1 MKDFEL
7 LKQTFPISDFDRE
20 CDGYKFIID
29 NLPLEVRKKLGIND
43 DDLQKIIRKGEK
55 YLYRVGKQDGE
66 FKAMTI
72 SLSNF
77 ELIRKHL
84 LITKDDV

>member
-1 MKDFEL
+1 MKKFQL
-7 LKQTFPISDFDRE
+7 LKQTFPVSEFDRE

-29 NLPLEVRKKLGIND
+29 NLSKEIRISLGID
-43 DDLQKIIRKGEK
+43 DNKLKKIIKGGEK
-55 YLYRVGKQDGE
+55 YLYRVGKENGK

-77 ELIRKHL
+77 EIIRKHIFL
-84 LITKDDV
+84 FTDE

>member
-1 MKDFEL
+1 MKNFQL
-7 LKQTFPISDFDRE
+7 LKQTFPVSEFDRE
-20 CDGYKFIID
+20 CDGYKFIMD
-29 NLPLEVRKKLGIND
+29 NLPKEVRQKLDID
-43 DDLQKIIRKGEK
+43 EDKLQKIIHKGEK

-77 ELIRKHL
+77 EIIRKHL
-84 LITKDDV
+84 LITYDDV